1 MEGDQQRTKEK
12 NKTPRMTCCTF
23 SLSPENEGPEGG
35 GDLEPVVAV
44 SSHLFDGAG
53 QDHTFGVHLLKRE
66 RETQEQMRALQ
77 NPGSKHERTPLPAC

>member
-1 MEGDQQRTKEK
+1 
-12 NKTPRMTCCTF
+12 MTCCTF

-53 QDHTFGVHLLKRE
+53 QDHTFGVHLLKRKRE
-66 RETQEQMRALQ
+66 RETQEQIRAPQ
-77 NPGSKHERTPLPAC
+77 NRGSKHKQTALRAC